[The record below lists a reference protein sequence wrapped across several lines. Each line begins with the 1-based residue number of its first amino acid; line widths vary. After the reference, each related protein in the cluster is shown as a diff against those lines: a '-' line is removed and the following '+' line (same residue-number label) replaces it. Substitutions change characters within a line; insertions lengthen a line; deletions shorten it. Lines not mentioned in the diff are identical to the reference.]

1 MMKFPIYGK
10 YKMFQTTNQ
19 LSTDS
24 IDWESTAIPR
34 PSMLLQLA
42 ETNGPGV
49 SFWFL
54 RLGGCFPPSGYLR
67 IYGLDGP

>member
-42 ETNGPGV
+42 EQM
-49 SFWFL
+49 
-54 RLGGCFPPSGYLR
+54 
-67 IYGLDGP
+67 DQA